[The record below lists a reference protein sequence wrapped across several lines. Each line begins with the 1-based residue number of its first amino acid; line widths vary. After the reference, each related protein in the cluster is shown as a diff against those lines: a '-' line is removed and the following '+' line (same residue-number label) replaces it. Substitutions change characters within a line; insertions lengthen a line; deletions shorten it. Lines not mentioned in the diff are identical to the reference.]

1 MMDKDLAGLVLC
13 GGYSSRMGSDKGLLL
28 HTDEYWVQ
36 KAIDKLES
44 LGLPVWVSVRE
55 EQQTIY
61 SSIIPADKLIADAVS
76 VQGPL
81 AGLLTA
87 HQHFPEQDWLVV
99 ACDMI
104 DMTQSVLKQLTEVY
118 QNSEKYDCFVFEQEG
133 KWEPLCAIYTKIA
146 LEKFLGM
153 VKQGQL
159 PLQSMKYLI
168 EKSHPCF
175 LPITSDSY
183 SAFRNY
189 NQPDDLKIKDPL

>member
-1 MMDKDLAGLVLC
+1 MRNKDLTGLVLC

-55 EQQTIY
+55 EQKTIY
-61 SSIIPADKLIADAVS
+61 GSIISSNKLLADAVS

-87 HQHFPEQDWLVV
+87 HQCFPERDWLVL

-104 DMTQSVLKQLTEVY
+104 DMTQSVLKQLTDAY
-118 QNSEKYDCFVFEQEG
+118 PNSEKYDCFVFEQEG
-133 KWEPLCAIYTKIA
+133 KWEPLCAIYTKKV
-146 LEKFLGM
+146 LKKFLILA
-153 VKQGQL
+153 KQGQL
-159 PLQSMKYLI
+159 SSQSMKYLI
-168 EKSHPCF
+168 EKSHPNF
-175 LPITSDSY
+175 LSITSDSY
-183 SAFRNY
+183 PAFRNY
-189 NQPDDLKIKDPL
+189 NQPDDLRIRNPL

>member
-1 MMDKDLAGLVLC
+1 MINRDLAGLILC

-28 HTDEYWVQ
+28 HTDGYWVQ

-44 LGLPVWVSVRE
+44 LGFSVWVSVRE

-61 SSIIPADKLIADAVS
+61 SSILSSDKLLTDAVS

-87 HQHFPEQDWLVV
+87 HQCFPERDWLVV

-104 DMTQSVLKQLTEVY
+104 DMTQSVLKQVIDAY
-118 QNSEKYDCFVFEQEG
+118 QYSEKYDCFVFEQEG

-146 LEKFLGM
+146 LEKFLILA
-153 VKQGQL
+153 KQGQL
-159 PLQSMKYLI
+159 PSQSMKYFI

-183 SAFRNY
+183 PAFRNY
-189 NQPDDLKIKDPL
+189 NQPDDLKIKNPL